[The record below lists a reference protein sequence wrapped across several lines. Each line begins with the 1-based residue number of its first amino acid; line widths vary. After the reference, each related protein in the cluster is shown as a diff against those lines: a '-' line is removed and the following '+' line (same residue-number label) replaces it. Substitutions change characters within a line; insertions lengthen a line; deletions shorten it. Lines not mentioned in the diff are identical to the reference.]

1 MMERPMREDPGW
13 RARDAK
19 GLGEAIRA
27 VLKRVDMGSRGWLDH
42 VAREWEE
49 IAGAA
54 VAAHTRP
61 GRIER
66 DALVVFVDSSVWL
79 DELSRHGRHALLQ
92 NILRRA
98 DTRAVKRL
106 IFRLDPD
113 PRR

>member
-19 GLGEAIRA
+19 ALGDGIRS
-27 VLKRVDMGSRGWLDH
+27 VLKRLDMGSRGWLEQ
-42 VAREWEE
+42 VACDWAE
-49 IAGAA
+49 IAGAEA
-54 VAAHTRP
+54 AAHTRP
-61 GRIER
+61 GRLER
-66 DALVVFVDSSVWL
+66 DALVVFVDSSVWM
-79 DELSRHGRHALLQ
+79 DELSRRGRHALLQ
-92 NILRRA
+92 NILRRP